1 MDLLE
6 AELRQL
12 TEQTRLVR
20 AAHAYRLL
28 DQQAIRWLWQAGR
41 KLHEIANSRTRD
53 SPISNL
59 HSMYACTFARVQACE
74 SACFRA
80 RALVC
85 ERAFMTVRAH
95 ARACEY
101 EHARVRVRVR
111 VRVRFSG
118 SLYSLRIQS
127 VSLGAQLRQ
136 APRKRHCGL
145 YSRAIWPAVSP
156 TSWHRH
162 HPDAMIARA
171 LCMRCAVRIS
181 VPERDAVSRRP
192 GSVRRRSRA
201 RLPKS

>member
-53 SPISNL
+53 SPISTL
-59 HSMYACTFARVQACE
+59 HTMYARTFARVQACA

-85 ERAFMTVRAH
+85 ERACMTVRAH

-101 EHARVRVRVR
+101 EHACARVRM
-111 VRVRFSG
+111 RVRFSG
-118 SLYSLRIQS
+118 FLYSLRIQS
-127 VSLGAQLRQ
+127 VSIGAQLRQ
-136 APRKRHCGL
+136 APRKRHCGR
-145 YSRAIWPAVSP
+145 YARAEWPAVSP
-156 TSWHRH
+156 TSWHLH
-162 HPDAMIARA
+162 HPDGMIA
-171 LCMRCAVRIS
+171 
-181 VPERDAVSRRP
+181 
-192 GSVRRRSRA
+192 
-201 RLPKS
+201 